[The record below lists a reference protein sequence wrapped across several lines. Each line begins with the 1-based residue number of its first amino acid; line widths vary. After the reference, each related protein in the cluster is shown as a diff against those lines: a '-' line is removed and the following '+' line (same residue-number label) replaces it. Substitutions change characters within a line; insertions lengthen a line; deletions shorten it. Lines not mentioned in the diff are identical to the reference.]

1 MFIGLKLKYSISI
14 FLLIS
19 VTFFYSSC
27 VSKKK
32 YLSSQTEVEDLK
44 DKNESLQLELSLSKS
59 QIIEQE
65 INREKLERDIEIL
78 KTNMIQQ
85 LEKKQQELIAKE
97 EKLNELEDIIFKLNT
112 QVQQIKS
119 AVSTQLQNY
128 QEDDVMLS
136 VKDGKLYISLSEKLL
151 FKSGSY
157 KLDPTG
163 AEVVALMSSVL
174 INYPDISITIEGNT
188 DNVGSEIS
196 NWDLSVLRATSI
208 IHVMTLNKISP
219 SCLNASGKGSFSPVS
234 TNDTEEGR
242 EKNRRTEIIIS
253 PNLQDF
259 FEILNEQTK

>member
-1 MFIGLKLKYSISI
+1 MFVGLKLKYSIYI

-19 VTFFYSSC
+19 LSAFYSSC

-32 YLSSQTEVEDLK
+32 YLSSQNEIEGLK
-44 DKNESLQLELSLSKS
+44 NKNELLQSELSLFKT

-65 INREKLERDIEIL
+65 INREKLERDIETL

-128 QEDDVMLS
+128 QEDVMLN

-163 AEVVALMSSVL
+163 EETLALIASVL
-174 INYPDISITIEGNT
+174 INYPHISITIEGNT

-219 SCLNASGKGSFSPVS
+219 SCLNASGKGPFLPIA
-234 TNDTEEGR
+234 TNDTEDGR
-242 EKNRRTEIIIS
+242 AKNRRTVIIIS